1 LALQHHSNYNT
12 LASDGSITAPPT
24 IPFQQDIDMTETTV
38 LISAITAVIVIT
50 ALALYA
56 LRLNSQLSAQTLAA
70 QKSIND
76 KKEQQSDTLNSI
88 KLIAI
93 GAING
98 ELNLSE
104 ACIRTA
110 ALTDS
115 LFLTDQQKKTYERI
129 YKLANATYSIPRNQ
143 AWKDLPKL
151 QRQQLRDQMEQL
163 EADAKGEILSEYKTI
178 VKKIAEGSFIY
189 QA

>member
-1 LALQHHSNYNT
+1 
-12 LASDGSITAPPT
+12 
-24 IPFQQDIDMTETTV
+24 MTETTV
-38 LISAITAVIVIT
+38 LIFAITAVIVIT

-70 QKSIND
+70 QKTIND
-76 KKEQQSDTLNSI
+76 KKKQQSETLNSI

-104 ACIRTA
+104 ACIRAA

-115 LFLTDQQKKTYERI
+115 LALTELQKNSYGKI
-129 YKLANATYSIPRNQ
+129 YSLANATYNIPRNQ

-151 QRQQLRDQMEQL
+151 QRQQLRDEMEQL
-163 EADAKGEILSEYKTI
+163 ESETKGHITKEFEII
-178 VKKIAEGSFIY
+178 VRKIAEGSFIY

>member
-1 LALQHHSNYNT
+1 
-12 LASDGSITAPPT
+12 
-24 IPFQQDIDMTETTV
+24 MTETTL
-38 LISAITAVIVIT
+38 LIISLLAVIIIVGLVI
-50 ALALYA
+50 YA
-56 LRLNSQLSAQTLAA
+56 LNLNAQVAAQTLAA
-70 QKSIND
+70 QQAIDEKD
-76 KKEQQSDTLNSI
+76 KQQSDTLNSI

-104 ACIRTA
+104 ACIRAA

-115 LFLTDQQKKTYERI
+115 LLLTDQQKKSYAEI

-151 QRQQLRDQMEQL
+151 QRQQMRDEMEQL
-163 EADAKGEILSEYKTI
+163 ESAAKDDISQEFEII
-178 VKKIAEGSFIY
+178 VRKISEGSFIY

>member
-1 LALQHHSNYNT
+1 
-12 LASDGSITAPPT
+12 
-24 IPFQQDIDMTETTV
+24 MTETT
-38 LISAITAVIVIT
+38 LLFSAVVAVMVIT

-56 LRLNSQLSAQTLAA
+56 LRLNSQLSAQTFAA
-70 QKSIND
+70 KKSAHA
-76 KKEQQSDTLNSI
+76 KKQQQSDTLNSI

-93 GAING
+93 GAIND

-104 ACIRTA
+104 ACIRAA

-115 LFLTDQQKKTYERI
+115 LSLTDQQKKSYEKI
-129 YKLANATYSIPRNQ
+129 YSLANATYNIPRNQ

-151 QRQQLRDQMEQL
+151 QRQELRDQMEQL
-163 EADAKGEILSEYKTI
+163 EADTKGEILKEYKTI

>member
-1 LALQHHSNYNT
+1 LQAEKN
-12 LASDGSITAPPT
+12 
-24 IPFQQDIDMTETTV
+24 PFQQDIDMNETTL
-38 LISAITAVIVIT
+38 LIISLLAVIIIVG
-50 ALALYA
+50 LVVYA
-56 LRLNSQLSAQTLAA
+56 LNLNSQLSAQTLAA
-70 QKSIND
+70 QKAVND
-76 KKEQQSDTLNSI
+76 KKKQQSETLNSI

-104 ACIRTA
+104 ACIRAA

-115 LFLTDQQKKTYERI
+115 LLLTDQQKKSYEKI

-163 EADAKGEILSEYKTI
+163 EADTKGEILKEYKTI
-178 VKKIAEGSFIY
+178 VKKIVEGSFIY

>member
-1 LALQHHSNYNT
+1 
-12 LASDGSITAPPT
+12 
-24 IPFQQDIDMTETTV
+24 MTETTV
-38 LISAITAVIVIT
+38 LISAAAAAIVIT

-70 QKSIND
+70 KKALND
-76 KKEQQSDTLNSI
+76 KKQQQSETLNSI

-104 ACIRTA
+104 ACIRAA

-115 LFLTDQQKKTYERI
+115 LALTELQKNSYEKI
-129 YKLANATYSIPRNQ
+129 YSLASATYNIPRNQ

-151 QRQQLRDQMEQL
+151 QRQQLRDQMEKL
-163 EADAKGEILSEYKTI
+163 EADTKGEILDEYKNI

>member
-1 LALQHHSNYNT
+1 
-12 LASDGSITAPPT
+12 
-24 IPFQQDIDMTETTV
+24 MTETTV
-38 LISAITAVIVIT
+38 LISAVVAVMVIT
-50 ALALYA
+50 ALVLYA

-70 QKSIND
+70 QKAVND
-76 KKEQQSDTLNSI
+76 KKKQQSETLNSI

-104 ACIRTA
+104 ACIRAA

-115 LFLTDQQKKTYERI
+115 LLLTDQQKKSYEEI

-163 EADAKGEILSEYKTI
+163 EADTKGEILKEYKII

>member
-1 LALQHHSNYNT
+1 MN
-12 LASDGSITAPPT
+12 
-24 IPFQQDIDMTETTV
+24 ETTL
-38 LISAITAVIVIT
+38 LIISLLAVIIIVG
-50 ALALYA
+50 LVVYA
-56 LRLNSQLSAQTLAA
+56 LNLNSQLSAQTLAA
-70 QKSIND
+70 KKAVND
-76 KKEQQSDTLNSI
+76 KKQQQSETLNSI

-104 ACIRTA
+104 ACIRAA

-115 LFLTDQQKKTYERI
+115 LALTELQKNSYEKI
-129 YKLANATYSIPRNQ
+129 YSLANATYNIPRNQ

-151 QRQQLRDQMEQL
+151 QRQQLRDEMEQL
-163 EADAKGEILSEYKTI
+163 ESETKGDISKEFEII
-178 VKKIAEGSFIY
+178 VRKISEGSFIY

>member
-1 LALQHHSNYNT
+1 LSLNLAQGNNSN
-12 LASDGSITAPPT
+12 LATT
-24 IPFQQDIDMTETTV
+24 HIPQDIDMNETTL
-38 LISAITAVIVIT
+38 LIVSLLAVIIIVG
-50 ALALYA
+50 LVVYA
-56 LRLNSQLSAQTLAA
+56 LNLNAQVAAQNLAA
-70 QKSIND
+70 QQAVDEKN
-76 KKEQQSDTLNSI
+76 KQQSETLQSI

-104 ACIRTA
+104 ASIRAA

-115 LFLTDQQKKTYERI
+115 LLLTDQQKTSYEKI
-129 YKLANATYSIPRNQ
+129 YQLANATYSIPRNQ

-151 QRQQLRDQMEQL
+151 QRQQLRNEMIQL
-163 EADAKGEILSEYKTI
+163 ESAAKDDISKEFEIMI
-178 VKKIAEGSFIY
+178 RKISEGSFIY

>member
-1 LALQHHSNYNT
+1 
-12 LASDGSITAPPT
+12 
-24 IPFQQDIDMTETTV
+24 MTETTV
-38 LISAITAVIVIT
+38 LISAVVAVMVIIG
-50 ALALYA
+50 LALYA
-56 LRLNSQLSAQTLAA
+56 LRLNSQLSVQTLAA
-70 QKSIND
+70 QKAVND
-76 KKEQQSDTLNSI
+76 KKKQQSETLNSI

-104 ACIRTA
+104 ASIRAA

-115 LFLTDQQKKTYERI
+115 LALTELQKSSYEKI
-129 YKLANATYSIPRNQ
+129 YSLANATYNIPRNQ

-163 EADAKGEILSEYKTI
+163 EADSKGEILDEYKTI
-178 VKKIAEGSFIY
+178 VRKIAEGSFIY

>member
-1 LALQHHSNYNT
+1 
-12 LASDGSITAPPT
+12 
-24 IPFQQDIDMTETTV
+24 M
-38 LISAITAVIVIT
+38 
-50 ALALYA
+50 
-56 LRLNSQLSAQTLAA
+56 
-70 QKSIND
+70 ND
-76 KKEQQSDTLNSI
+76 KKKQQSETLNSI

-104 ACIRTA
+104 ACIRAA

-115 LFLTDQQKKTYERI
+115 LLLTDQQKKSYEEI

-151 QRQQLRDQMEQL
+151 RRQQLRDQMEQL
-163 EADAKGEILSEYKTI
+163 EADTKGEILEEYKTI

>member
-1 LALQHHSNYNT
+1 L
-12 LASDGSITAPPT
+12 
-24 IPFQQDIDMTETTV
+24 
-38 LISAITAVIVIT
+38 AVIIIVGLV
-50 ALALYA
+50 AYA
-56 LRLNSQLSAQTLAA
+56 LNLNAQVAAQTLAA
-70 QKSIND
+70 QQARD
-76 KKEQQSDTLNSI
+76 KKNKQQSDTLNSI

-104 ACIRTA
+104 ACIRAA

-115 LFLTDQQKKTYERI
+115 LLLTDQQKKSYAEI
-129 YKLANATYSIPRNQ
+129 YKLANATFSIPRNQ

-151 QRQQLRDQMEQL
+151 QRQQMRDEMEQL
-163 EADAKGEILSEYKTI
+163 ESVAKDDISQEFEII
-178 VKKIAEGSFIY
+178 VRKISEGSFIY

>member
-1 LALQHHSNYNT
+1 
-12 LASDGSITAPPT
+12 
-24 IPFQQDIDMTETTV
+24 MTETTV
-38 LISAITAVIVIT
+38 LISAVVAVMVIT

-56 LRLNSQLSAQTLAA
+56 LRLNSQLSAQALAA
-70 QKSIND
+70 QKAVND
-76 KKEQQSDTLNSI
+76 KKQQQSETLNSI

-104 ACIRTA
+104 ACIRAA

-115 LFLTDQQKKTYERI
+115 LALTELQKNSYEKI
-129 YKLANATYSIPRNQ
+129 YSLANATYNIPRNQ
-143 AWKDLPKL
+143 AWKDLPKP
-151 QRQQLRDQMEQL
+151 QRQQLRDQMDHL
-163 EADAKGEILSEYKTI
+163 EADTKGEILNEYKTI